1 MTLATVAGTELLKLR
16 RSKVTWLT
24 WLAFSIAPLVD
35 GLFMWILKEPDRAR
49 ALGLLGAKA
58 QIAGGSADWPTFAAV
73 LAQMT
78 GVGGMILTAVIT
90 AYVFGREYADGTAKN
105 MLALPVR
112 RESFVL
118 AKLVVVALW
127 FAVVVAAMFVEGVAI
142 GLALDLP
149 GFSPGLLSRAVRDV
163 ALSAAMCYLLVP
175 PVAWIAT
182 LGRGYLP
189 PLGFAI
195 FTLVLGNV
203 FAATGWGKWFP
214 YAIVPLYTG
223 IAGPRVSLLEPGS
236 YVVVLLLFA
245 AGVAATVWQVRS
257 ADDTQ

>member
-1 MTLATVAGTELLKLR
+1 MLGTVVRTELLKLR

-24 WLAFSIAPLVD
+24 WLAFSIAPLAG
-35 GLFMWILKEPDRAR
+35 GLFMWILKEPARAR

-58 QIAGGSADWPTFAAV
+58 QVAGGSADWPSFAGV

-78 GVGGMILTAVIT
+78 GVGGMILTAVIAT
-90 AYVFGREYADGTAKN
+90 YVFGREYADGTAKN

-112 RESFVL
+112 RESFVI
-118 AKLVVVALW
+118 AKLLVVALW
-127 FAVVVAAMFVEGVAI
+127 FAVLVAAMFVEGVAI

-149 GFSPGLLSRAVRDV
+149 GFSRELLGRAAGEV
-163 ALSAAMCYLLVP
+163 ALSAAMCCLLVP

-195 FTLVLGNV
+195 FTGVLGNI

-214 YAIVPLYTG
+214 YSIVPLYTG
-223 IAGPRVSLLEPGS
+223 IAGPRVSVLEPGS
-236 YVVVLLLFA
+236 YAVVLVLFA

>member
-1 MTLATVAGTELLKLR
+1 MLPTILGTELLKLR

-24 WLAFSIAPLVD
+24 WLAFSIMPVAG

-58 QIAGGSADWPTFAAV
+58 QIAGGSADWPSFFTA

-90 AYVFGREYADGTAKN
+90 TYAFGREYADGTAKN

-112 RESFVL
+112 REWFVI
-118 AKLVVVALW
+118 AKLLVVALW
-127 FAVVVAAMFVEGVAI
+127 FAVLVGAIFVEGVAI

-149 GFSPGLLSRAVRDV
+149 GFSSELLGRAARDV
-163 ALSAAMCYLLVP
+163 GLCAAMCCLLIP

-195 FTLVLGNV
+195 VTLVLGNV

-214 YAIVPLYTG
+214 YSIVPLYTG

-245 AGVAATVWQVRS
+245 VGVAATIWQVRS

>member
-1 MTLATVAGTELLKLR
+1 MLATVIGTELLKLR

-24 WLAFSIAPLVD
+24 WLAFSIAPVVG

-58 QIAGGSADWPTFAAV
+58 QLSGGSADWPSFAAV

-78 GVGGMILTAVIT
+78 GVGGAILTAVIAT
-90 AYVFGREYADGTAKN
+90 YVFGREYSDGTAKN

-112 RESFVL
+112 RESFVI
-118 AKLVVVALW
+118 AKLLVVALW
-127 FAVVVAAMFVEGVAI
+127 FAVLVAAIFVEGMAI

-149 GFSPGLLSRAVRDV
+149 GFSLELLGRGAREV
-163 ALSAAMCYLLVP
+163 ALAAAMCCLLVP

-195 FTLVLGNV
+195 VTLVLGNV

-214 YAIVPLYTG
+214 YAIVPLFTG
-223 IAGPRVSLLEPGS
+223 IAGPRVSVLEPGS

-245 AGVAATVWQVRS
+245 AGIAATVWQVRS

>member
-1 MTLATVAGTELLKLR
+1 MRLGMVLGTELLKLR
-16 RSKVTWLT
+16 RSKITWLT
-24 WLAFSIAPLVD
+24 WLAFSIAPIVG

-49 ALGLLGAKA
+49 ELGLLGAKA
-58 QIAGGSADWPTFAAV
+58 QFAGRAADWPSFTAALV
-73 LAQMT
+73 QMT
-78 GVGGMILTAVIT
+78 SVGGMVLTAVIT

-112 RESFVL
+112 RESFVI
-118 AKLVVVALW
+118 AKLLVVALW
-127 FAVVVAAMFVEGVAI
+127 FAVLVAAILVEAMAI

-149 GFSPGLLSRAVRDV
+149 GFSPGLLGRTARDA
-163 ALSAAMCYLLVP
+163 ALSAAMCFLLVP

-195 FTLVLGNV
+195 VTFVLGNV

-214 YAIVPLYTG
+214 YSIVPLYTG
-223 IAGPRVSLLEPGS
+223 IAGPRVGLLEPGS

-245 AGVAATVWQVRS
+245 AGIAATMRQVLS

>member
-1 MTLATVAGTELLKLR
+1 MLATVIGTELLKLR

-24 WLAFSIAPLVD
+24 WLAFSIAPVVD

-58 QIAGGSADWPTFAAV
+58 QFAGRSADWPSFAAALV
-73 LAQMT
+73 QMT
-78 GVGGMILTAVIT
+78 CVGGMILTAVIAT
-90 AYVFGREYADGTAKN
+90 YVFGREYSDGTAKN

-112 RESFVL
+112 RESFVI
-118 AKLVVVALW
+118 AKLLVVALW
-127 FAVVVAAMFVEGVAI
+127 FAALVAAIFIESVAI

-149 GFSPGLLSRAVRDV
+149 GFSPGLLGRTARDV
-163 ALSAAMCYLLVP
+163 ALSAAMCCLLVP

-195 FTLVLGNV
+195 VTFVLGNV

-214 YAIVPLYTG
+214 YAIVPLFTG
-223 IAGPRVSLLEPGS
+223 IAGPRVSMLEPGS

-245 AGVAATVWQVRS
+245 AGIAATVWQVRS

>member
-1 MTLATVAGTELLKLR
+1 MLPTVLGTELLKLR

-24 WLAFSIAPLVD
+24 WLAFSIMPVVG

-58 QIAGGSADWPTFAAV
+58 QVAGGSADWPSFFAA

-90 AYVFGREYADGTAKN
+90 TYVFGREYADGTAKN

-112 RESFVL
+112 RESFVI
-118 AKLVVVALW
+118 AKLIVVALW
-127 FAVVVAAMFVEGVAI
+127 FAVLVAAIFVEGVAI
-142 GLALDLP
+142 ALALDLP
-149 GFSPGLLSRAVRDV
+149 GFSPGLLGRAARDV
-163 ALSAAMCYLLVP
+163 ALCAAMCCLLVP
-175 PVAWIAT
+175 PVAWIAA

-214 YAIVPLYTG
+214 YSIVPLYTG
-223 IAGPRVSLLEPGS
+223 IAGPRVSVLEPGS